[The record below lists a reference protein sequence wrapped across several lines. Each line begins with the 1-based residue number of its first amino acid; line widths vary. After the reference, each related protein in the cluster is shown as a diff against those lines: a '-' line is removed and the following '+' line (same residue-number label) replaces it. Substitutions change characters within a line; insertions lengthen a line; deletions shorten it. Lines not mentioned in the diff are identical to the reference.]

1 MPELVKYRE
10 GMSLMKAMAMYGLS
24 DKERFECAYPERQ
37 KQRPS
42 STFYAD
48 LSVADVYGAEAVR
61 DTYARAFGEWKSD
74 HKMLTELVAALN
86 HKIWYWHE
94 QGDEEYA
101 KLYDGLWKE
110 ADGWAMDNLKG
121 EELSYFLEV
130 LD

>member
-1 MPELVKYRE
+1 MPKLVKYRE

-37 KQRPS
+37 EQRPS

-48 LSVADVYGAEAVR
+48 FSVADVYGVKAIR
-61 DTYARAFGEWKSD
+61 DTYRRAFGGWKSN

-94 QGDEEYA
+94 RGDEEYA
-101 KLYDGLWKE
+101 RLYDGLWRE
-110 ADGWAMDNLKG
+110 ADAWGLDNLKG